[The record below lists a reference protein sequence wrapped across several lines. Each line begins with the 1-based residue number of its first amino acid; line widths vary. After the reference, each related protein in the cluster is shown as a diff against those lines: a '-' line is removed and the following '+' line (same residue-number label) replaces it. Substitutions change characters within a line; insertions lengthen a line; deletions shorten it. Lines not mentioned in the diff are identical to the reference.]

1 MNHTA
6 KSLLNDTQRL
16 EDLAETF
23 KILADPTRLKIALA
37 LQRNVLCVQE
47 IAELIGMSESAV
59 SHQLRLLR
67 SLRLVKHKR
76 EGKTVRYSLDD
87 QHIEQLI
94 EVATEHVVE
103 R

>member
-1 MNHTA
+1 
-6 KSLLNDTQRL
+6 
-16 EDLAETF
+16 
-23 KILADPTRLKIALA
+23 
-37 LQRNVLCVQE
+37 
-47 IAELIGMSESAV
+47 MSESAV

-67 SLRLVKHKR
+67 SLRLVKHER

-94 EVATEHVVE
+94 EVATEHVAE

>member
-6 KSLLNDTQRL
+6 KSLLKDSQRL

-23 KILADPTRLKIALA
+23 KILADPTRLKIAVA
-37 LQRNVLCVQE
+37 LQHNDLCVQE

-67 SLRLVKHKR
+67 SLRLVKHER

-94 EVATEHVVE
+94 EVATEHVAE